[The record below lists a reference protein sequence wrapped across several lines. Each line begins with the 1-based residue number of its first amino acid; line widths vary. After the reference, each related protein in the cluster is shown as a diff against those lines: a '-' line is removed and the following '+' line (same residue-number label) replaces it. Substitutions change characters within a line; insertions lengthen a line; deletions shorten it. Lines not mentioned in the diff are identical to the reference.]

1 LTDQQK
7 QAIAL
12 FNYAHSY
19 AQSAVTL
26 EANQTEATHW
36 DAPVLFLYFH
46 AIELYLKAF
55 LVALGHDLDVL
66 KKKHG
71 HKVKPLAVMCQHQGV
86 QLSLD
91 AQEVIYL
98 MTETDNVISSRY
110 IRLGNHRQL
119 PFSVYFE
126 MCQSLHEQIGF
137 KVYEGSGVTRMPVL
151 SRNR

>member
-1 LTDQQK
+1 MDKAKATP
-7 QAIAL
+7 IAL

-26 EANQTEATHW
+26 EEKQTDATHW
-36 DAPVLFLYFH
+36 DAPIYFLYFH

-55 LVALGHDLDVL
+55 LVALGYDLDDL

-86 QLSLD
+86 HFSLD

-110 IRLGNHRQL
+110 IRLGNHKRL

-126 MCQSLHEQIGF
+126 MCHSLHEQIGF
-137 KVYEGSGVTRMPVL
+137 RVYEGSGANCMLVL
-151 SRNR
+151 SRH